1 MFQQKSPTDPQNGVT
16 IISKG
21 CSFEGRLYCRGV
33 SRIGGKIHGSITAEG
48 TLIIEKDAAIHADIQ
63 AHVIIIQGTVQGKIE
78 ASSKAE
84 LLKTSVVEGELMCA
98 SILVEE
104 GSTLNASV
112 FMTSS
117 EESGAEE
124 EKQEA
129 EQQVDDAGDT
139 DAPAAVAKVE
149 VLGDHKKRQ
158 ESAAEEKRHAEA
170 SRRKAEKA

>member
-117 EESGAEE
+117 EESGVE

-139 DAPAAVAKVE
+139 DAPAAGAKVE

-170 SRRKAEKA
+170 SPRKAEKA